1 MAVTAGDYDE
11 YMKNVP
17 DTETMLIETA
27 QRGDPDAFNLLVL
40 KYQDMLYRIALR
52 IIQDECGAEDATQN
66 AVIQAY
72 QNIRSFRG
80 GSFKSWLARVAV
92 NASYDEL
99 RRMKRH
105 AFSMPLDQY
114 THEGEEIESPVWMI
128 DLSAGPEELAE
139 STELQDALQCCLR
152 ALIPDYRLMVMLVD
166 IEGLSYEEAARAA
179 RVPVGTVKSRL
190 ARARMQL
197 RHALRKFENLLP
209 AAYQVEMPA
218 FVQM

>member
-1 MAVTAGDYDE
+1 MPVTTGDYDKS
-11 YMKNVP
+11 MNNIP

-52 IIQDECGAEDATQN
+52 IIHDECGAEDATQN

-72 QNIRSFRG
+72 QNVRSFRG

-99 RRMKRH
+99 RRMRRH
-105 AFSMPLDQY
+105 VSLPLEPFNHD
-114 THEGEEIESPVWMI
+114 GEEIESPVWMV

-139 STELQDALQCCLR
+139 TTELQDAMQYCLR

-197 RHALRKFENLLP
+197 RTGLRKFDNVLP
-209 AAYQVEMPA
+209 MSYQVELPA